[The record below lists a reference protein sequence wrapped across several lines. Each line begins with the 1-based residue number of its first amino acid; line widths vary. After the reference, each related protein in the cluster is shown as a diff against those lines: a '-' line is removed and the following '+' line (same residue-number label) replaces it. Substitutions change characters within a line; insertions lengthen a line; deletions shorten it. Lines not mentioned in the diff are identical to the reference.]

1 MNTYFERYKEFY
13 AEVNNACLKAPIYKH
28 TGIRPPNLV
37 INCESEYEKQHILR
51 HMTDKYEKEGVLD
64 FSLAADKYLY
74 YEFDGSLQQMKNIFS
89 NILSCAVTGNF
100 YKYIIGLD
108 ITKLVSRYS
117 ESQYSEFFARI
128 SQTSKHATC
137 VFFISSFEVLN
148 CERFI
153 GKLRENVKKLKSIVI
168 PKFTYSDLASIAV
181 SRIYND
187 FSVKCTAPFEL
198 ALEAYLSDEGV
209 TNINNVFDISE
220 KLLMMADFSTNTP
233 TLDGTVFEKL
243 DHGIFAKMKGE
254 NK

>member
-1 MNTYFERYKEFY
+1 MQVGISSAVFY
-13 AEVNNACLKAPIYKH
+13 PMETEKAIDKIIELGFKKAELF
-28 TGIRPPNLV
+28 L
-37 INCESEYEKQHILR
+37 NCESEYEKQHILR

-168 PKFTYSDLASIAV
+168 PKFTYSELASIAV
-181 SRIYND
+181 NRISNE
-187 FSVKCTAPFEL
+187 FPVKCTASFEL
-198 ALEAYLSDEGV
+198 ALAAYLSDEGV
-209 TNINNVFDISE
+209 TNINDVFDISE
-220 KLLMMADFSTNTP
+220 KLLLMTDFSVNIP

-243 DHGIFAKMKGE
+243 GHGIFATMKGE